1 IKRLAEREQGEEQK
15 PIGLA
20 RGGPKQLGLHG
31 LAHYAAR
38 ALAAQP
44 SAHGNEP
51 GTAVGT
57 LPRDES
63 AQTTPPIP
71 ANRVVLLT
79 GAARAFHLFQRD
91 ALGYDGAGG
100 RSAPRGGGPL
110 AVERSCLAI
119 VLAAGEG
126 TPLRSPR
133 PEVLPAVPRPSPP
146 P

>member
-1 IKRLAEREQGEEQK
+1 M
-15 PIGLA
+15 GLA

-79 GAARAFHLFQRD
+79 GAPRAFRLFVPGRV
-91 ALGYDGAGG
+91 GG
-100 RSAPRGGGPL
+100 CMPVSIHVAKSIDRMGTSFTISILTCPAPSFS
-110 AVERSCLAI
+110 VEILSMGKL
-119 VLAAGEG
+119 
-126 TPLRSPR
+126 
-133 PEVLPAVPRPSPP
+133 
-146 P
+146 

>member
-1 IKRLAEREQGEEQK
+1 QK
-15 PIGLA
+15 TIGLA

-79 GAARAFHLFQRD
+79 GAPRAFHLFRRD

-100 RSAPRGGGPL
+100 RSAPRRRSIGGRAFLSFPC
-110 AVERSCLAI
+110 SCGRRKHPHAFD
-119 VLAAGEG
+119 AARNAGRDR
-126 TPLRSPR
+126 PPVPPCPR
-133 PEVLPAVPRPSPP
+133 APWP
-146 P
+146 

>member
-1 IKRLAEREQGEEQK
+1 
-15 PIGLA
+15 
-20 RGGPKQLGLHG
+20 
-31 LAHYAAR
+31 HYAAR

-79 GAARAFHLFQRD
+79 GAPRAFHLFRRD

-100 RSAPRGGGPL
+100 RSAPRRRSIGGRAFLSCHCACGRRRHPPSFD
-110 AVERSCLAI
+110 AARS
-119 VLAAGEG
+119 AA
-126 TPLRSPR
+126 PD
-133 PEVLPAVPRPSPP
+133 PP
-146 P
+146 PVPPFPPPPC